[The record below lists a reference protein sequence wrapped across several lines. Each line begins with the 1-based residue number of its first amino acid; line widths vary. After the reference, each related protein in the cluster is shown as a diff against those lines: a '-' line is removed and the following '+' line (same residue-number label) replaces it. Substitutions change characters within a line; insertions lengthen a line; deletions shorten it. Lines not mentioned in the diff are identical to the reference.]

1 MASAGVAV
9 PPKKPWSWRL
19 VKRILISLLLLLIP
33 LERPD
38 AVVAAVREVC
48 DDMRSQVT
56 AKPRP
61 CRRILRGMRSIL
73 AVESIL

>member
-9 PPKKPWSWRL
+9 PPKKPWPWGL
-19 VKRILISLLLLLIP
+19 VKRILIGLLLLLIP

-38 AVVAAVREVC
+38 AVVAAVREAC

-56 AKPRP
+56 AK
-61 CRRILRGMRSIL
+61 L
-73 AVESIL
+73 